1 MNIKVT
7 PDAAVEMYR
16 TMKLIRRFE
25 EWVTVLVEADEIA
38 GVTHE
43 SVGQEAVPVGV
54 CSALRDDDVMTST
67 HRGHGHI
74 IAKGGAV
81 PYMFSEL
88 MGRESGYNKGRGGS
102 MHIADVSLG
111 IYGANGIVTAGMPMA
126 CGAAFVFKSRE
137 EDRVAA
143 SFFGDGGVNHGLFH
157 EAMNLAAIWEL
168 PAVFICEN
176 NQYAITTPIESVV
189 KVPIHTRADSY
200 GMPGES
206 VDGMDVE
213 AVYTATHR
221 AAERAR
227 DGGGPSFI
235 ECQTY
240 RYVGHYTAERHMK
253 LNYRSEEEIE
263 LWRQRDAIEGWAG
276 RLIGQGIW
284 TEDDRAT
291 IDAAVEREL
300 DEAIA
305 IARQAPWPETEG
317 YLDHVYAREYPG
329 FPARGSDS

>member
-1 MNIKVT
+1 MSIDV
-7 PDAAVEMYR
+7 PLEAAAHMYR
-16 TMKLIRRFE
+16 TMRLIRRFE
-25 EWVTVLVEADEIA
+25 EWVVELVEADEIA

-74 IAKGGAV
+74 IAKGGSV
-81 PYMFSEL
+81 RYMFAEL

-102 MHIADVSLG
+102 MHIADMSLG

-126 CGAAFVFKSRE
+126 CGAAFAFKSRG

-168 PAVFICEN
+168 PVIFVCEN
-176 NQYAITTPIESVV
+176 NQYAITTPIQSVV
-189 KVPIHTRADSY
+189 KVPIHTRADAY
-200 GMPGES
+200 GMPGET
-206 VDGMDVE
+206 VDGMDVQ
-213 AVYTATHR
+213 AVHAATDK
-221 AAERAR
+221 AVARAR
-227 DGGGPSFI
+227 GGGGPSFI

-253 LNYRSEEEIE
+253 LNYRTEAEIDE
-263 LWRQRDAIEGWAG
+263 WRKRDAIEGWGG
-276 RLIGQGIW
+276 RLVESGLW
-284 TEDDRAT
+284 SPADRAAMHECVDQELS
-291 IDAAVEREL
+291 DAV
-300 DEAIA
+300 A
-305 IARQAPWPETEG
+305 IARQAPWPAAEDA
-317 YLDHVYAREYPG
+317 LDYVYAKTYPG
-329 FPARGSDS
+329 LPALGTD